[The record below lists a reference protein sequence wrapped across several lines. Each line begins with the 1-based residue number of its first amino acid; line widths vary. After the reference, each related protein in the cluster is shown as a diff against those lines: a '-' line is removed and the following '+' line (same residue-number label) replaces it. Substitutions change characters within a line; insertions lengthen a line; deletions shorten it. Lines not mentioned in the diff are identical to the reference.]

1 VAGPRSEEKEAHIL
15 VYQVDWTTQFKEGR
29 YVQSKQKQIQRA
41 IPFDSDLLD
50 DDETALAA
58 DSLFALLDEE
68 ENDSASRWGLA
79 VRPGNGGERGVAAK
93 VNKVGRSV
101 AEKVYWWVEV
111 WRVQLSSQET
121 TLLDAFRRLPPDA
134 ANELAALA
142 QRLAALPPNTRI
154 DWSDSW
160 SEEDLR
166 DFTAHSLKR
175 FEVEEEQH
183 WSRAMWLSVFCPAL

>member
-1 VAGPRSEEKEAHIL
+1 M
-15 VYQVDWTTQFKEGR
+15 
-29 YVQSKQKQIQRA
+29 
-41 IPFDSDLLD
+41 
-50 DDETALAA
+50 
-58 DSLFALLDEE
+58 
-68 ENDSASRWGLA
+68 
-79 VRPGNGGERGVAAK
+79 
-93 VNKVGRSV
+93 
-101 AEKVYWWVEV
+101 
-111 WRVQLSSQET
+111 QLSLQET

-142 QRLAALPPNTRI
+142 QRLAALSPNSRI

-183 WSRAMWLSVFCPAL
+183 